1 MDPIQRTRQWAMQI
15 HNGDAEKTEL
25 FLGRPHPMLENR
37 RPKEVAVDDSG
48 VERVISLLGRAAF
61 GGVV

>member
-1 MDPIQRTRQWAMQI
+1 MEPIERTRQWAMQI
-15 HNGDAEKTEL
+15 YDGDAEKVDL

-48 VERVISLLGRAAF
+48 AERVISLLGRAAF
-61 GGVV
+61 GGTV